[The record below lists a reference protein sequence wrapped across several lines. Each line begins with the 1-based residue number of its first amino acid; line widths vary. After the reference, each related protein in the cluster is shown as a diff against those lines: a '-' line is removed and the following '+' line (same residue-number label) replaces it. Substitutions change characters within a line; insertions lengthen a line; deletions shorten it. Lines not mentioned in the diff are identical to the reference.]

1 MSSMVLTANRLSD
14 GIAVWYTAKGTWSVS
29 IQEAEVTNDAAR
41 IGELESI
48 GKKAFADNQV
58 LDVNMVE
65 VAVAAGVVTPLRMRE
80 KIRAA
85 GPSIDYAPGFGP
97 TVSQN
102 FAA

>member
-1 MSSMVLTANRLSD
+1 MSDMVLTANRLSD
-14 GIAVWYTAKGTWSVS
+14 GIAVWYTAKGTWSES
-29 IQEAEVTNDAAR
+29 IQESEVTKDAAR
-41 IGELESI
+41 IAELEAI

-65 VAVAAGVVTPLRMRE
+65 VAVASGVITPLRMRE

-85 GPSIDYAPGFGP
+85 GPSIEYAPGYGP
-97 TVSQN
+97 TTAQN

>member
-1 MSSMVLTANRLSD
+1 MSDMVLTANRLSD
-14 GIAVWYTAKGTWSVS
+14 GIAVWYGANGTWSES
-29 IQEAEVTNDAAR
+29 IQESEVSKDAAR
-41 IGELESI
+41 VAELEAI

-65 VAVAAGVVTPLRMRE
+65 VAVAAGVITPLRMRE

-85 GPSIDYAPGFGP
+85 GPSIDYASGFGP
-97 TVSQN
+97 TASQN